1 MALVNPITPGYNP
14 QTLQD
19 VLSQSA
25 GSQSA
30 NLTDQY
36 QQARKQAISD
46 QASSGRL
53 MSGVSNYP
61 LTDLD
66 TQYQSGLSGI
76 QGNLASQEGSIP
88 EEDWLN
94 TQQFG
99 RSQDLASQI
108 ANELKPS
115 DLQQIFQGIGTG
127 ASVIGAGAALFA

>member
-1 MALVNPITPGYNP
+1 MAIIPGYNP
-14 QTLQD
+14 QNLQD
-19 VLSQSA
+19 VLNQSA
-25 GSQSA
+25 GAQTA

-53 MSGVSNYP
+53 TSGVSNYP
-61 LTDLD
+61 LTDLSS
-66 TQYQSGLSGI
+66 QYESGLSGI
-76 QGNLASQEGSIP
+76 QGNLASEENSIP

-94 TQQFG
+94 SQTFG
-99 RSQDLASQI
+99 RQQSLADQI

-127 ASVIGAGAALFA
+127 AQVAGTAAAIF